1 MIKYPVIKGFG
12 KMKIEKQLNY
22 LIIARIAE
30 IIFVL
35 AFLVLSYPLFENMRL
50 TSSLLKESAGLEL
63 TFTSLKIENQMN
75 YPLYP
80 ISEKEALNKLE
91 PTKIVVENNSL
102 TEENFWIVLK
112 ISKNTTLDYH
122 YLNMAIE
129 DKIYSLNNLTMEEDS
144 ENYKFFILKD
154 VLKGNKK
161 EYNLKIWLDET
172 AGNDMQN
179 KVLISSF
186 ELKKAL

>member
-1 MIKYPVIKGFG
+1 
-12 KMKIEKQLNY
+12 MKIEKQLNY

>member
-1 MIKYPVIKGFG
+1 
-12 KMKIEKQLNY
+12 MKIEKQLNY

-63 TFTSLKIENQMN
+63 AFTSLKIENQIS

-80 ISEKEALNKLE
+80 ISEKEALKKFE
-91 PTKIVVENNSL
+91 PTKIIVENNSL
-102 TEENFWIVLK
+102 TEENYWIVLK

-154 VLKGNKK
+154 VLKGDKK

-172 AGNDMQN
+172 AENDMQN